1 MLSVA
6 VVEVN
11 SIKCHALLNKGA
23 GDSYASS
30 ALIDRLQVHPS
41 RTEVCRIR
49 MMIGAVT
56 KQIQICSL

>member
-11 SIKCHALLNKGA
+11 SIKCRALLNKGA
-23 GDSYASS
+23 GDSCASS

-41 RTEVCRIR
+41 QTEVCRIR
-49 MMIGAVT
+49 MIGAVT